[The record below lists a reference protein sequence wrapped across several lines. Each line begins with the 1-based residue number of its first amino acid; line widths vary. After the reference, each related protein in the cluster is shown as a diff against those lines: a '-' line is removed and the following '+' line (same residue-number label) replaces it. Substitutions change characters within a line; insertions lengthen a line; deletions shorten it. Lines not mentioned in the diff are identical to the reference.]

1 MLNRISFLGALLIF
15 ICILSTAG
23 PGQTETHALQQKPVG
38 LALEYIG
45 EWGSQGDGPG
55 QLQDPASIAA
65 DTLGNVFIADPATG
79 FIHKFA
85 PRGKALLSF
94 QQDGLKHPQS
104 IAVDNGGAI
113 YVTDPARGSV
123 FIFFPGGEGNRYREL
138 RLKTRA
144 SASNSLSVAV
154 AADGLIH
161 VFDADASKC
170 FTFNARLRLE
180 QTWIPPGSDPRATKA
195 FGPIENGKDG
205 FLYLGNSSGNILKL
219 TREGHLVTQI
229 APGENEAKWNPTAGF
244 AVSNNEIFVM
254 DNNGRTLHVVTTDGN
269 PRLDMDLAPQLGQG
283 SRPAPPL
290 AVSPQHELLVLDA
303 PEHRV
308 LGYRINF

>member
-1 MLNRISFLGALLIF
+1 MSNRFPSSAILAAMICALSI
-15 ICILSTAG
+15 AG
-23 PGQTETHALQQKPVG
+23 LWHTETHALQQKPVG

-138 RLKTRA
+138 RLRTRA

-161 VFDADASKC
+161 VFDADA
-170 FTFNARLRLE
+170 
-180 QTWIPPGSDPRATKA
+180 
-195 FGPIENGKDG
+195 
-205 FLYLGNSSGNILKL
+205 
-219 TREGHLVTQI
+219 
-229 APGENEAKWNPTAGF
+229 
-244 AVSNNEIFVM
+244 
-254 DNNGRTLHVVTTDGN
+254 
-269 PRLDMDLAPQLGQG
+269 
-283 SRPAPPL
+283 
-290 AVSPQHELLVLDA
+290 
-303 PEHRV
+303 
-308 LGYRINF
+308 

>member
-1 MLNRISFLGALLIF
+1 MRNRSSSFGALVIS
-15 ICILSTAG
+15 ICVLSIIG
-23 PGQTETHALQQKPVG
+23 WRQTETQAVQQRPLG

-45 EWGSQGDGPG
+45 AWGTQGDGPG
-55 QLQDPASIAA
+55 ELQDPASIAA
-65 DTLGNVFIADPATG
+65 DALGNVFIADPGTG

-94 QQDGLKHPQS
+94 QEVGLKHPQS
-104 IAVDNGGAI
+104 IAVDSGGAI

-123 FIFFPGGEGNRYREL
+123 FIFFPGGEGDHYREL
-138 RLKTRA
+138 RLRTHA
-144 SASNSLSVAV
+144 SASNFLSVAV

-161 VFDADASKC
+161 IFDSDASKC
-170 FTFNARLRLE
+170 FTFSARLRLE
-180 QTWIPPGSDPRATKA
+180 QTWAPPGSDPRAKRV
-195 FGPIENGKDG
+195 FGPIETGKDG
-205 FLYLGNSSGNILKL
+205 FLYLAKSSGNILKL
-219 TREGHLVTQI
+219 TREGHFVTEI
-229 APGENEAKWNPTAGF
+229 APEENEAKWNPTAGF

-254 DNNGRTLHVVTTDGN
+254 DTNGRTLHVVTTNGS

-283 SRPAPPL
+283 TRPAPPL
-290 AVSPQHELLVLDA
+290 AVSQQHELLVLDA

>member
-1 MLNRISFLGALLIF
+1 MRNRTSSFVVLAISICLVLI
-15 ICILSTAG
+15 AG
-23 PGQTETHALQQKPVG
+23 SWRTETHAVQQRPAG

-45 EWGSQGDGPG
+45 EWGSKGDGPG
-55 QLQDPASIAA
+55 QLQDPTSIAA
-65 DTLGNVFIADPATG
+65 DTLGNVFIADPGTG

-94 QQDGLKHPQS
+94 QQDGLKHPQD

-123 FIFFPGGEGNRYREL
+123 FIFFPGGEANRYREL
-138 RLKTRA
+138 RLRTRA
-144 SASNSLSVAV
+144 SASNFLSVAV
-154 AADGLIH
+154 SADGLVHI
-161 VFDADASKC
+161 FDADASKC
-170 FTFNARLRLE
+170 FTFDARLRLA
-180 QTWIPPGSDPRATKA
+180 QTWAPPGSDPREKKI
-195 FGPIENGKDG
+195 FGPIETGRDG
-205 FLYLGNSSGNILKL
+205 FLYLAKASGNILKL
-219 TREGHLVTQI
+219 TREGRFVSEIGPEQ
-229 APGENEAKWNPTAGF
+229 NEGKWNPTAGF

-254 DNNGRTLHVVTTDGN
+254 DNNGRMLHVVTTDGN

-283 SRPAPPL
+283 TRQAPPL

>member
-1 MLNRISFLGALLIF
+1 MRNRMPFSALVVS
-15 ICILSTAG
+15 ICVLLVVGHWRAEARG
-23 PGQTETHALQQKPVG
+23 GQQRPLG

-45 EWGSQGDGPG
+45 EWGSKGDGPG

-65 DTLGNVFIADPATG
+65 DTLGNVFIADPGTG

-94 QQDGLKHPQS
+94 QQVGLNHPQS

-113 YVTDPARGSV
+113 YVTDPARDSV
-123 FIFFPGGEGNRYREL
+123 FIFFPGGEENRYREL
-138 RLKTRA
+138 RLRTRA

-154 AADGLIH
+154 SADGLVQ

-180 QTWIPPGSDPRATKA
+180 QTWAPPGSDPRAKKV
-195 FGPIENGKDG
+195 FGPIETGKDG
-205 FLYLGNSSGNILKL
+205 FLYLAKASGNILKL
-219 TREGHLVTQI
+219 TREGHFVTEI
-229 APGENEAKWNPTAGF
+229 APEQNEGKWNPTSGF

-254 DNNGRTLHVVTTDGN
+254 DTNGRTLHVVTTDGT

-283 SRPAPPL
+283 TRPAPPL

>member
-1 MLNRISFLGALLIF
+1 MRNRTSSFGILAVSICAFLI
-15 ICILSTAG
+15 AG
-23 PGQTETHALQQKPVG
+23 SWHTETQALQQRPLG

-45 EWGSQGDGPG
+45 EWGSKGDGPG

-65 DTLGNVFIADPATG
+65 DTLGNVFIADPGTG

-94 QQDGLKHPQS
+94 QEDGLKHPQS
-104 IAVDNGGAI
+104 IAVDNGGVI

-123 FIFFPGGEGNRYREL
+123 FLFFPGGEGNRYREL
-138 RLKTRA
+138 RLRTHA
-144 SASNSLSVAV
+144 SPSNSLSVAV
-154 AADGLIH
+154 AADGLIYI
-161 VFDADASKC
+161 FDADASKC
-170 FTFNARLRLE
+170 FTFDARLRLE
-180 QTWIPPGSDPRATKA
+180 QTWAPPGGDPRAKKI
-195 FGPIENGKDG
+195 FGPIESGKDG
-205 FLYLGNSSGNILKL
+205 FLYLAKSSGNILKL
-219 TREGHLVTQI
+219 TREGHFVTEI
-229 APGENEAKWNPTAGF
+229 APGENEGKWNPMPGF

-254 DNNGRTLHVVTTDGN
+254 DSNGRTLHVVTTDGS

-283 SRPAPPL
+283 TRPAPPL
-290 AVSPQHELLVLDA
+290 AVSPRHELLVLDA

>member
-1 MLNRISFLGALLIF
+1 MRIGSSSFGAFVIFVCLLLI
-15 ICILSTAG
+15 SGSWQAG
-23 PGQTETHALQQKPVG
+23 TRAMQQRPLG

-45 EWGSQGDGPG
+45 EWGSKGDGPG

-65 DTLGNVFIADPATG
+65 DTLGNVFIADPGTG

-113 YVTDPARGSV
+113 YVTDPARDSV
-123 FIFFPGGEGNRYREL
+123 FIFFPGGEENRYREL
-138 RLKTRA
+138 RLRTHA
-144 SASNSLSVAV
+144 SANNSLSVAV

-180 QTWIPPGSDPRATKA
+180 QTWAPPGSDPRAKRV
-195 FGPIENGKDG
+195 FGPIETGKDG
-205 FLYLGNSSGNILKL
+205 FLYLAKASGNILKL
-219 TREGHLVTQI
+219 TREGHFVTVI
-229 APGENEAKWNPTAGF
+229 APEQNEGKWNPMSGF

-254 DNNGRTLHVVTTDGN
+254 DTNGRTLHVVTTDGN

-283 SRPAPPL
+283 TRPAPPL

>member
-1 MLNRISFLGALLIF
+1 MLNRISSLGALLIV
-15 ICILSTAG
+15 ICIPSVAG
-23 PGQTETHALQQKPVG
+23 RGQTETQALQQRPLG

-55 QLQDPASIAA
+55 ELQDPASIAA
-65 DTLGNVFIADPATG
+65 DNLGNVFIADPATG

-85 PRGKALLSF
+85 SRGKALLSF

-104 IAVDNGGAI
+104 IAVDRDGAI

-138 RLKTRA
+138 RLRTRA

-180 QTWIPPGSDPRATKA
+180 RTWIPPGSNPRATKA

-205 FLYLGNSSGNILKL
+205 FLYL
-219 TREGHLVTQI
+219 GHLVTQI

-254 DNNGRTLHVVTTDGN
+254 DSNGRTLHVVTTDGN

>member
-1 MLNRISFLGALLIF
+1 MRNRISSFGALLIS
-15 ICILSTAG
+15 ICILSVAG
-23 PGQTETHALQQKPVG
+23 PWQSETRAVQQKSAG

-45 EWGSQGDGPG
+45 EWGSEGDGPG
-55 QLQDPASIAA
+55 QLQDPASIAS
-65 DTLGNVFIADPATG
+65 DTLGNVFIADPGTG

-85 PRGKALLSF
+85 ARGKALLSF

-104 IAVDNGGAI
+104 IAVDRGGAI

-138 RLKTRA
+138 RLRTHA
-144 SASNSLSVAV
+144 EASNFLSVTV
-154 AADGLIH
+154 ADDGSIH

-170 FTFNARLRLE
+170 FTFNAGLRLQ
-180 QTWIPPGSDPRATKA
+180 QTWAPPGSNLRAAKS
-195 FGPIENGKDG
+195 FGPIESGRDG
-205 FLYLGNSSGNILKL
+205 YLYLGNSSGSILKF
-219 TREGHLVTQI
+219 TREGHLVTEI
-229 APGENEAKWNPTAGF
+229 APGESEGKWNPASGF

-254 DNNGRTLHVVTTDGN
+254 DINGRTLHVVTTDGN

-283 SRPAPPL
+283 TRPAPPL